1 MDKSFNICN
10 YQKII
15 DKNVDECIGICKGIL
30 SDDEFKES
38 EKNFLLDW
46 IIKNELAKKDSMIK
60 ILFDELNNSNNTLDD
75 LKEILIKF
83 SGGVLTPS
91 DEIKSMSTL
100 LPIEKDLES
109 IEFINKSFCLTGK
122 FSSAYGNRKAIEN
135 IIKDKGG
142 NIKETVSQSLDY
154 LVIGEL
160 GNTDW
165 VHSTFGRK
173 IQTTLENKKKIYCET
188 KIVSEQQ
195 LLSFLKNE

>member
-46 IIKNELAKKDSMIK
+46 IIKNELDKKDSMVK

-100 LPIEKDLES
+100 LPIEKNLET
-109 IEFINKSFCLTGK
+109 IEFDNKSFCLTGK

-142 NIKETVSQSLDY
+142 EVKETVSQSLDY

-165 VHSTFGRK
+165 IHSTFGRK
-173 IQTTLENKKKIYCET
+173 IQTALENKNKIYCQT
-188 KIVSEQQ
+188 KIISEQQ
-195 LLSFLKNE
+195 LLSFLGNE

>member
-30 SDDEFKES
+30 SDGEFKES
-38 EKNFLLDW
+38 EKIFLLDW
-46 IIKNELAKKDSMIK
+46 IIKNELEKKDSMVK

-83 SGGVLTPS
+83 SGGVLTPN

-100 LPIEKDLES
+100 LPIEKNLES
-109 IEFINKSFCLTGK
+109 IEFESRSFCLTGK
-122 FSSAYGNRKAIEN
+122 FSSAYGSRKAIEN

-142 NIKETVSQSLDY
+142 EIKETVPQSLDY
-154 LVIGEL
+154 LIIGEL

-165 VHSTFGRK
+165 IHSTFGRK
-173 IQTTLENKKKIYCET
+173 IQTVLENKKKEYCKT
-188 KIVSEQQ
+188 KIISEQQ
-195 LLSFLKNE
+195 LLPFLENE

>member
-1 MDKSFNICN
+1 MDKSFNTCN

-38 EKNFLLDW
+38 EKFFLLNW
-46 IIKNELAKKDSMIK
+46 IIKNELDKKDSMVK
-60 ILFDELNNSNNTLDD
+60 ILFDELNNSNNSLDD

-83 SGGVLTPS
+83 SGGVSTPP
-91 DEIKSMSTL
+91 DDIKSMSTL
-100 LPIEKDLES
+100 LPIENDLQS
-109 IEFINKSFCLTGK
+109 IEFKNKSFCLTGK

-142 NIKETVSQSLDY
+142 EIKETVPQSLDY

-165 VHSTFGRK
+165 IHSTFGRK
-173 IQTTLENKKKIYCET
+173 IQTVLENKKKEYCKT
-188 KIVSEQQ
+188 KIISEQQ
-195 LLSFLKNE
+195 LLPFLENE